1 MGFWAKAID
10 DAQKSVNPAH
20 LIALSLTAA
29 VIAWGFWEMYHTGGM
44 PSGDH
49 LKGAAELLG
58 GSGLL
63 NVAHKAEDIVATFK
77 KPADPPAPADP
88 QQP

>member
-1 MGFWAKAID
+1 MNFWAKAIN
-10 DAQKSVNPAH
+10 DAEKAVNPAH
-20 LIALSLTAA
+20 VIALSLTAA
-29 VIAWGFWEMYHTGGM
+29 VIVWGFWEMYHSGGM

-58 GSGLL
+58 GAGAV
-63 NVAHKAEDIVATFK
+63 NVAHKAEDIISRFK
-77 KPADPPAPADP
+77 KPADTPAPADP